1 MALTE
6 AQHPKKEPGP
16 SASITEYSTLR
27 QEETGKNTALHTL
40 PDVIGI
46 KRCATR

>member
-27 QEETGKNTALHTL
+27 QWKLEKTQPYTL
-40 PDVIGI
+40 YLM
-46 KRCATR
+46 